1 MINKSK
7 TLQQFKE
14 IEKALQHQRL
24 RKGSPLCKTLHQ
36 TDYARLGKVQTR
48 IHKPLIFRNSYSS
61 GLLTKTILKKYYLI
75 LLINIRI

>member
-14 IEKALQHQRL
+14 IEKALQHQKL

-36 TDYARLGKVQTR
+36 TDYAHLGKVQTR
-48 IHKPLIFRNSYSS
+48 IHKPLIFLHRRV
-61 GLLTKTILKKYYLI
+61 LKKAGKTKK
-75 LLINIRI
+75 R